1 MKKILVLGAGMVG
14 SAMAIDMAKKHQV
27 TLSDI
32 SLQQLKKVKAKCP
45 SVTISELDVSDKT
58 NLQSALKPY
67 DIVISAVPSC
77 YGYETLKSVIESGK
91 NVVDI
96 TFSSENSMN
105 LDKLAKEKNV
115 TAIVDCGVAPG
126 FDNLLLG
133 YYNEKLKLTD
143 FECLVGGLPR
153 QKKWPFY
160 YKAPFAPGD
169 VIEEYT
175 RPARYVE
182 NGNMIIREAL
192 SDPEFV
198 EFDKVG
204 TLESFNT
211 DGLRSIIFT
220 MPHIKNMKE
229 KTLRYPGHIEYVR
242 VLKASGFFSTSKI
255 CVGGAEVS
263 PRDFTCK
270 ILFDDW
276 KLGDTEEEITV
287 MRISL
292 KGQNAE
298 GITEEVVC
306 NLYDEYNTGTQTS
319 SMARTTGYTGTA
331 AAEMVLSGLFA
342 ERGVFPPELIGK
354 HETCFNYI
362 FNYLKERNI
371 NYIITTIAKT

>member
-32 SLQQLKKVKAKCP
+32 SLLQLKKVKAKCP
-45 SVTISELDVSDKT
+45 SLTISELDVSDKT

-96 TFSSENSMN
+96 TFSSENSMD

-143 FECLVGGLPR
+143 FECLVGGLPK

-160 YKAPFAPGD
+160 YKAPFAPSD

-255 CVGGAEVS
+255 HVGGAEVS

-292 KGQNAE
+292 KGQNPE
-298 GITEEVVC
+298 GIFEEVVC

-331 AAEMVLSGLFA
+331 AANMVLSGLFT

-362 FNYLKERNI
+362 LNYLKERDI